1 MAGKFPRG
9 HAARPA
15 PANRFAEGARAAGFS
30 VEWRR
35 QSRQLFAHFPM
46 SALLPV
52 TPFLAANIIEI
63 FERCGTIDKVIVLGL
78 GVCSLVAWT
87 VMFGKHAELRRLRVL
102 NLSFEMHLRDQRAI
116 VDVPESWLQRR
127 SIPYAD
133 VFADAVESYKRA
145 AAFERE
151 RGQPLNPRARLE
163 HAENAIQRAIGRQTL
178 RYESNMIFLASIVS
192 GAPFIGLL
200 GTVWGVMEAFSA
212 VATQQT
218 AGIQQL
224 APGVSGA
231 MLATIAGLVV
241 AIPSVFGY
249 NLLLGHTRRMIT
261 ELENYASALADRIE
275 LEMH

>member
-1 MAGKFPRG
+1 MLA
-9 HAARPA
+9 
-15 PANRFAEGARAAGFS
+15 
-30 VEWRR
+30 
-35 QSRQLFAHFPM
+35 QLFA
-46 SALLPV
+46 SPV
-52 TPFLAANIIEI
+52 LAANIVEI
-63 FERCGTIDKVIVLGL
+63 FEMCGTVDKVIVLGL
-78 GVCSLVAWT
+78 GVFSLVAWT
-87 VMFGKHAELRRLRVL
+87 IMFGKHFELRRLHGL
-102 NLSFEMHLRDQRAI
+102 NHSFELHLRDQRTLL
-116 VDVPESWLQRR
+116 DLPETFRSPR

-133 VFADAVESYKRA
+133 LFADAIQSYRRA
-145 AAFERE
+145 AELDRE
-151 RGQPLNPRARLE
+151 RGRDNPRARLE
-163 HAENAIQRAIGRQTL
+163 QAENAIQRAIARQTL

-249 NLLLGHTRRMIT
+249 NLLLGHTRRMTT

-275 LEMH
+275 LESS

>member
-1 MAGKFPRG
+1 M
-9 HAARPA
+9 PA
-15 PANRFAEGARAAGFS
+15 S
-30 VEWRR
+30 
-35 QSRQLFAHFPM
+35 
-46 SALLPV
+46 LPV

-102 NLSFEMHLRDQRAI
+102 NLSFEMHLRDQRAL

-133 VFADAVESYKRA
+133 VFADALESYRRA

-163 HAENAIQRAIGRQTL
+163 QAENAIQRAIGRQTL

-249 NLLLGHTRRMIT
+249 NLLLGHTREMTT
-261 ELENYASALADRIE
+261 ELENFASSLADRIE
-275 LEMH
+275 LESD

>member
-1 MAGKFPRG
+1 
-9 HAARPA
+9 
-15 PANRFAEGARAAGFS
+15 
-30 VEWRR
+30 
-35 QSRQLFAHFPM
+35 M
-46 SALLPV
+46 SAPFPV

-87 VMFGKHAELRRLRVL
+87 VMFGKHYELKRLRVL
-102 NLSFEMHLRDQRAI
+102 NQSFEMHLRDQRAL
-116 VDVPESWLQRR
+116 VDVPESWMQRR

-133 VFADAVESYKRA
+133 VFADAIESYKRA

-151 RGQPLNPRARLE
+151 RGQALNPRARLE
-163 HAENAIQRAIGRQTL
+163 QAENAIQRAIGRQTL

-249 NLLLGHTRRMIT
+249 SLLLGHTRRMIT

>member
-1 MAGKFPRG
+1 
-9 HAARPA
+9 
-15 PANRFAEGARAAGFS
+15 
-30 VEWRR
+30 
-35 QSRQLFAHFPM
+35 M

-63 FERCGTIDKVIVLGL
+63 FERCGTIDKAIVLGL

-87 VMFGKHAELRRLRVL
+87 VMFGKHAELKRLRVL
-102 NLSFEMHLRDQRAI
+102 NLSFEMHLRDQRAL

-133 VFADAVESYKRA
+133 VFADALESYKRA

-151 RGQPLNPRARLE
+151 RGQALNPRARLE
-163 HAENAIQRAIGRQTL
+163 QAENAIQRAIGRQTL

>member
-1 MAGKFPRG
+1 
-9 HAARPA
+9 
-15 PANRFAEGARAAGFS
+15 
-30 VEWRR
+30 
-35 QSRQLFAHFPM
+35 M
-46 SALLPV
+46 SAPFPV

-87 VMFGKHAELRRLRVL
+87 VMFGKHYELKRLRVL
-102 NLSFEMHLRDQRAI
+102 NQSFEMHLRDQRAL
-116 VDVPESWLQRR
+116 VDVPESWMQRR

-133 VFADAVESYKRA
+133 VFADAIESYKRA

-151 RGQPLNPRARLE
+151 RGQALNPRARLE
-163 HAENAIQRAIGRQTL
+163 QAENAIQRAIGRQTL

>member
-1 MAGKFPRG
+1 MP
-9 HAARPA
+9 
-15 PANRFAEGARAAGFS
+15 
-30 VEWRR
+30 V
-35 QSRQLFAHFPM
+35 QLFA
-46 SALLPV
+46 SPV
-52 TPFLAANIIEI
+52 LAANIIEI
-63 FERCGTIDKVIVLGL
+63 FERCGTIDKTIVLGL
-78 GVCSLVAWT
+78 ALFSLVAWT
-87 VMFGKHAELRRLRVL
+87 IMFGKHHELKRLRAL
-102 NLSFEMHLRDQRAI
+102 NLAFEQHLRDQRSLL
-116 VDVPESWLQRR
+116 DVPDTFRAPR
-127 SIPYAD
+127 STPYAD
-133 VFADAVESYKRA
+133 LFADAIECYRRA
-145 AAFERE
+145 AAHDRE
-151 RGQPLNPRARLE
+151 RGRDDPRARLE
-163 HAENAIQRAIGRQTL
+163 QSENAIQRAIARQTL

-212 VATQQT
+212 IATQQT